1 VTETKGAG
9 LAAGDPAGD
18 LSFEEAL
25 ARLEAVVARLEKG
38 EEPLET
44 ALELFEE
51 GIRLSRLLTAR
62 LEEAQA
68 RIDEVVADGTGG
80 TALRPFAPGDAGED
94 EA

>member
-1 VTETKGAG
+1 MTEAKGAG
-9 LAAGDPAGD
+9 VPVGAPAED

-38 EEPLET
+38 DEPLET

-51 GIRLSRLLTAR
+51 GIRLSRLLTAK

-68 RIDEVVADGTGG
+68 RIDEVVADGAGG
-80 TALRPFAPGDAGED
+80 TVLRPFEPGDAGED
-94 EA
+94 DA